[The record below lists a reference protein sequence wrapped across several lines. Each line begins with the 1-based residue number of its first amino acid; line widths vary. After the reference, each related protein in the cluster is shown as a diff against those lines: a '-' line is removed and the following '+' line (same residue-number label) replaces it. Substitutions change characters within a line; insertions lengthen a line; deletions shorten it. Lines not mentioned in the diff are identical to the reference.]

1 MSELWVLLI
10 AGLTSAAALLL
21 LPASAGFTGLK
32 GFAPLRRGRPWA
44 ARRAEPVEDEADAA
58 VLLDLTAALL
68 SAGVGIEAAL
78 NRLAVS
84 VPGAEP
90 LGRVHHALA
99 AGAPWAQ
106 AVDLVAGHPE
116 LVGYCEHLSFAY
128 ATGAPS
134 ASMLQAAAE
143 QARAQRRQ
151 DSERRAEELGVKLML
166 PLGACFLPAFILV
179 GVVPVVI
186 SMLPE
191 TLGF

>member
-1 MSELWVLLI
+1 MSELWALLT
-10 AGLTSAAALLL
+10 AGLAAAAALLL
-21 LPASAGFTGLK
+21 LSTGASSAGLK
-32 GFAPLRRGRPWA
+32 RPSRLRLGRLRGG
-44 ARRAEPVEDEADAA
+44 RRSELAVEEADAA

-78 NRLAVS
+78 NRLATS
-84 VPGAEP
+84 VPGAEV

-99 AGAPWAQ
+99 AGAPWSQ
-106 AVDLVAGHPE
+106 AVDLVAGRDE
-116 LVGYCEHLSFAY
+116 LVVFCEHLSFAY

-151 DSERRAEELGVKLML
+151 DSERRAEELGVKMML